1 MVEKKKRSKLKI
13 FLIAAVV
20 AAIII
25 FTNPEF
31 KAKFLKIIGQGETS
45 VEEVETP

>member
-13 FLIAAVV
+13 FLIAAAVV
-20 AAIII
+20 AVII